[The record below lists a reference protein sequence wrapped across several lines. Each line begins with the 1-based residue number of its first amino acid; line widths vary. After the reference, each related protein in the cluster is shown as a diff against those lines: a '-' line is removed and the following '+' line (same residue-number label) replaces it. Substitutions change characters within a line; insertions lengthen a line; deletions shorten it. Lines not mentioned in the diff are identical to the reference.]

1 MDQSRRK
8 FFGIFAAASAVAAIP
23 AGAVVAEKAADEA
36 VGPMMFEHTCDGGAS
51 RLTPQRVAEV
61 QKDYPWT
68 YRGCG
73 TKFRWYFGTTAIC
86 PNCGYHYL
94 LTIEDVKSNFYKRVQ

>member
-1 MDQSRRK
+1 MKTSRRN
-8 FFGIFAAASAVAAIP
+8 FFGFGAAIAAAAAVPEIADAKP
-23 AGAVVAEKAADEA
+23 AEEA

-51 RLTPQRVAEV
+51 RMKPEEVAEA
-61 QKDYPWT
+61 QKEYPWL

-73 TKFRWYFGTTAIC
+73 TKFRWWFGYHAVC

-94 LTIEDVKSNFYKRVQ
+94 QTMDDVKSGFYKRIQ